1 MTSQKRDSL
10 RPFWTSQR
18 ALLIALA
25 LSAFAHVATYFASHD
40 WVSSWRGGNAAQDE
54 AGLRADLSLNA
65 VLLPS
70 ASNIETDP
78 PGVSAVVAKPKTI
91 RSRSAAPRVVT
102 KSAATFAAPEN
113 AIAVAATTNANDEMG
128 TSDAPAITLADAAS
142 NTINERANLPAAS
155 ATTAATT
162 AATANS
168 NAPATTS
175 LNATAQ
181 NSPPAESVN
190 TIPPVVF
197 PEKISMAYRI
207 SSSVAD
213 GIADFSWKRNG
224 TNYELSSTIQAT
236 GIFVGLFVG
245 TFRQTSRGEMTPDGI
260 RPRFFSMQRG
270 ETPADTAEFNRG
282 KSELKIIKHG
292 ETHLFPLPPRMQDT
306 QSFLFQLAQDAYKF
320 KTPDDRVKVALTN
333 ARKLYDYQFRLIGEE
348 TLQTRMGTLTTL
360 HVKSDAADPEDA
372 YEVWLSPKHYYLP
385 VKAKF
390 YMGRFLVEQTVTS
403 ISASDP

>member
-1 MTSQKRDSL
+1 MTSQKRDRL

-25 LSAFAHVATYFASHD
+25 FSAFAHVMAYFASHD
-40 WVSSWRGGNAAQDE
+40 WVLPWRGGKAEQVE

-70 ASNIETDP
+70 AGNIKTEAL
-78 PGVSAVVAKPKTI
+78 GVSTVVKKPKNI
-91 RSRSAAPRVVT
+91 PLRPAAPHVVT
-102 KSAATFAAPEN
+102 KSVATFSVPEN
-113 AIAVAATTNANDEMG
+113 AIVLAATTNVEDEMNA
-128 TSDAPAITLADAAS
+128 SDAPPTTPVDAAS
-142 NTINERANLPAAS
+142 NTINERANLPTAS
-155 ATTAATT
+155 TTTAATE
-162 AATANS
+162 NS
-168 NAPATTS
+168 NAPAATS
-175 LNATAQ
+175 LNANAQ
-181 NSPPAESVN
+181 NSPPAEVVN

-213 GIADFSWKRNG
+213 GIADFSWERNG

-260 RPRFFSMQRG
+260 RPTFFSMKRG
-270 ETPADTAEFNRG
+270 ETPADTAEFNRA
-282 KSELKIIKHG
+282 KRELKIIKHG

-306 QSFLFQLAQDAYKF
+306 QSFLFQLAQDAHKF
-320 KTPDDRVKVALTN
+320 KSPADRVEVALTN
-333 ARKLYDYQFRLIGEE
+333 ARKLYDYQFRMIGEE

-403 ISASDP
+403 ISSSDP

>member
-1 MTSQKRDSL
+1 MISQKRDSL

-25 LSAFAHVATYFASHD
+25 LSVFAHLVAYMASHD
-40 WVSSWRGGNAAQDE
+40 WASPWHGGNAALDE
-54 AGLRADLSLNA
+54 AGLRAELSLNA

-70 ASNIETDP
+70 ASNIATDE
-78 PGVSAVVAKPKTI
+78 PGVSAVVAKPKKI
-91 RSRSAAPRVVT
+91 RSRPAAPRAVT

-113 AIAVAATTNANDEMG
+113 AIAMAPTTSANDEMSP
-128 TSDAPAITLADAAS
+128 SDAPATTPADAVS
-142 NTINERANLPAAS
+142 NTVNERANLPAAS
-155 ATTAATT
+155 TATV
-162 AATANS
+162 ATADNS
-168 NAPATTS
+168 APATTN
-175 LNATAQ
+175 LNAGAQ
-181 NSPPAESVN
+181 NSPSATPVN
-190 TIPPVVF
+190 TIPPLSF

-245 TFRQTSRGEMTPDGI
+245 TFRQTSRGELMPDGI
-260 RPRFFSMQRG
+260 RPIFFSMQRG
-270 ETPADTAEFNRG
+270 ETPADTAEFNIS
-282 KSELKIIKHG
+282 KNELKIIKHG
-292 ETHLFPLPPRMQDT
+292 ETHRFPLQPRMQDT

-333 ARKLYDYQFRLIGEE
+333 ARKLYEYQFRLIAEE
-348 TLQTRMGTLTTL
+348 TLQTRMGPLTTL

-390 YMGRFLVEQTVTS
+390 YMGRFLVEQTVSS

>member
-1 MTSQKRDSL
+1 MISQKRDSL
-10 RPFWTSQR
+10 RPFWISQR

-25 LSAFAHVATYFASHD
+25 LSVFAHLVAYMASHD
-40 WVSSWRGGNAAQDE
+40 WASPWHGGNAALEE
-54 AGLRADLSLNA
+54 AGLHADLSLNA

-70 ASNIETDP
+70 ASNIETDT
-78 PGVSAVVAKPKTI
+78 PGVSAVAAKPKNI
-91 RSRSAAPRVVT
+91 RSGPAAPRAVT

-113 AIAVAATTNANDEMG
+113 AIAMAPTTSANAELG
-128 TSDAPAITLADAAS
+128 PSDAPATTPADAVS
-142 NTINERANLPAAS
+142 NTVNERANLPAAS
-155 ATTAATT
+155 APTAATEN
-162 AATANS
+162 NS
-168 NAPATTS
+168 APVTTN
-175 LNATAQ
+175 LNAGAQ
-181 NSPPAESVN
+181 NSPLATSAI
-190 TIPPVVF
+190 TIPPLSF

-245 TFRQTSRGEMTPDGI
+245 TFRQTSRGELMPDGI
-260 RPRFFSMQRG
+260 CPIFFSMQRG
-270 ETPADTAEFNRG
+270 EAPADTAEFNRG
-282 KSELKIIKHG
+282 KNELKIIKHG

-333 ARKLYDYQFRLIGEE
+333 ARKLYEYQFRLIAEE
-348 TLQTRMGTLTTL
+348 TLQTRMGPLTTL

-390 YMGRFLVEQTVTS
+390 YMGRFLVEQTVSS

>member
-1 MTSQKRDSL
+1 MTRKKRDSL

-25 LSAFAHVATYFASHD
+25 LSVFAHVAAYMASHD
-40 WVSSWRGGNAAQDE
+40 WASPWHGGNVAQDE
-54 AGLRADLSLNA
+54 AGLRTDLSLNA

-70 ASNIETDP
+70 ASNVVTDAP
-78 PGVSAVVAKPKTI
+78 SVSAVVAKLKTI
-91 RSRSAAPRVVT
+91 RSRPAVPRVVT

-113 AIAVAATTNANDEMG
+113 ALAVAAATNAADEMG
-128 TSDAPAITLADAAS
+128 PPEAPATTPAS
-142 NTINERANLPAAS
+142 AVPNTVNEHANLPAAV
-155 ATTAATT
+155 ATD
-162 AATANS
+162 
-168 NAPATTS
+168 NAPTTTNLS
-175 LNATAQ
+175 VNAQ
-181 NSPPAESVN
+181 NAPPVGPVN
-190 TIPPVVF
+190 TLTPLVF

-213 GIADFSWKRNG
+213 GIADFSWRRNG
-224 TNYELSSTIQAT
+224 TNYELNSTIQAT

-260 RPRFFSMQRG
+260 RPTFFSMQRG
-270 ETPADTAEFNRG
+270 ETPADTAEFIRS

-333 ARKLYDYQFRLIGEE
+333 ARKLYEYQFHLIAEE

>member
-70 ASNIETDP
+70 ASNIETDA

-128 TSDAPAITLADAAS
+128 KSDAPAITLADAAS

-162 AATANS
+162 TS
-168 NAPATTS
+168 NAPATTN
-175 LNATAQ
+175 LNADAQ
-181 NSPPAESVN
+181 NSPSTLPVN
-190 TIPPVVF
+190 TIPPLSF

-260 RPRFFSMQRG
+260 RPTFFSMQRG